1 VGLEHRPPRAV
12 VAQPAHPPGRVVG
25 QVAALDGVIEDPAQE
40 RQALLIDSL
49 DSGRSGTLLASRCTS
64 RASMRS
70 AMRRLSFSSAVLTAV
85 TRGMSKLDRRCSPT
99 CGSRWLSSRQR
110 TSLTVL
116 VRHPSLLSSSQLE
129 ANARN
134 VGSSSGVAAV

>member
-1 VGLEHRPPRAV
+1 M
-12 VAQPAHPPGRVVG
+12 VAQPADPAGRVVG
-25 QVAALDGVIEDPAQE
+25 QVAALDGVIEDRPRSA
-40 RQALLIDSL
+40 RHLLIDSF

-64 RASMRS
+64 PASMRS
-70 AMRRLSFSSAVLTAV
+70 AIRRLSFSSAVLTAV

-116 VRHPSLLSSSQLE
+116 VRHSSLLSSSQLE